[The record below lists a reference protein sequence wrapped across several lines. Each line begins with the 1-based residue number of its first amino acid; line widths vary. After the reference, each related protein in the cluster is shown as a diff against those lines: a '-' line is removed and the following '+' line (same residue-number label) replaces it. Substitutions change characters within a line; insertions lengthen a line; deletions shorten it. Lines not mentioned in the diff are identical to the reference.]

1 MHHRH
6 IYRTTLAW
14 SGSTAPGYEAYD
26 RAHEVSA
33 PPAEAALA
41 LSGDPAFRGDPAR
54 LNPEQLLVAAASS
67 CQLLSFIAIAA
78 RSGVDI
84 RSYTDQAEGEMP
96 EDDLPVRITRI
107 VLRPVI
113 VAGPGTPRE
122 RVQRIVEKAHEEC
135 YIANSLRTEIA
146 IEPTIDVVD
155 HR

>member
-1 MHHRH
+1 MHDRH

-14 SGSTAPGYEAYD
+14 SGSTAPGYDAYD

-67 CQLLSFIAIAA
+67 CQLLSFLAIAA

-96 EDDLPVRITRI
+96 EAGTG
-107 VLRPVI
+107 RPHD
-113 VAGPGTPRE
+113 RE
-122 RVQRIVEKAHEEC
+122 QNQR
-135 YIANSLRTEIA
+135 
-146 IEPTIDVVD
+146 
-155 HR
+155 